1 MLLSRFLPLLPLL
14 ALAGSLARKKT
25 LPENAGTFRTDTPL
39 FILLLLGFMV
49 LFAAL
54 TFFPPLI
61 LGPILEHLSIVHN
74 IAF

>member
-1 MLLSRFLPLLPLL
+1 MLLGRFLPLLPLL

-25 LPENAGTFRTDTPL
+25 HPENAGTFRTDTPL
-39 FILLLLGFMV
+39 FVILLLGFML

-61 LGPILEHLSIVHN
+61 LGPILEHLSLIHG